1 MNPEPIYQ
9 EKVRQRL
16 EHTYGV
22 NLTLFEALGWE
33 YIAPTQEAGS
43 FAVPR
48 NSLPRWRRARQEVH
62 CDAIPKYDTEHA
74 DARTAWAGLT
84 KLKHPSGGTYEK
96 FAVLKLCEL
105 VLPSKTPA
113 SFESYHPKA
122 VAAMLKATPAQV
134 CAALIHT
141 FDPLPES

>member
-1 MNPEPIYQ
+1 
-9 EKVRQRL
+9 L
-16 EHTYGV
+16 EQTYGV

-43 FAVPR
+43 FVVAR

-62 CDAIPKYDTEHA
+62 CDAIPKYNTEHA
-74 DARTAWAGLT
+74 DARTAWASLT
-84 KLKHPSGGTYEK
+84 KRKHPSGDEFAYEK
-96 FAVLKLCEL
+96 LAMLNLCEI

-113 SFESYHPKA
+113 PFESYHPKA
-122 VAAMLKATPAQV
+122 VAAMLKATPAQI

-141 FDPLPES
+141 FDL